1 MIAVRA
7 LFVVL
12 LAGGLARSQEISN
25 KELGRKAL
33 ETALSHVKSPDA
45 DVRSMAADILGQ
57 TGNKAAA
64 GVLKKMLADADKHT
78 RINAA
83 EALWNLG
90 DQSGLKVVYSVIG
103 DVPAQGP
110 IGNSPLVELKIISQN
125 KIREHAIE
133 ALARMKGD
141 KAADML
147 FNLKN
152 DNYGSIRD
160 VAARELARLGYSD
173 ELAQFLDA
181 LTSEDEAMRFEG
193 ASILG
198 KICNSGAVEALKGL
212 MAAEQS
218 MRVRIAALDALR
230 CMSDKKRALPELLK
244 LADDAN
250 PTIKF
255 KAVSALSTVPDKKA
269 FEKIK
274 EIAGSTNDISLK
286 IAAVRGLIA
295 GGEKPSAEV
304 LTRAFDSTSQD
315 VKLEALKAVQSVP
328 DADAKPYLLTALNDN
343 SVNVRLGAALQV
355 LKRFARN
362 KKK

>member
-1 MIAVRA
+1 MIVARS
-7 LFVVL
+7 LLLVL
-12 LAGGLARSQEISN
+12 LAAGVARGQEISN
-25 KELGRKAL
+25 KDLGRKAL
-33 ETALSHVKSPDA
+33 ETTLSYIKSQDP
-45 DVRSMAADILGQ
+45 DVRSMAADILGA

-64 GVLKKMLADADKHT
+64 GVLKKMLADTDKNT

-90 DQSGLKVVYSVIG
+90 DPSGLKVVYSVIG

-110 IGNSPLVELKIISQN
+110 VGNSPLVELKIISQN

-133 ALARMKGD
+133 ALARMKGE

-181 LTSEDEAMRFEG
+181 LASEDEAMRFEG
-193 ASILG
+193 ANILG
-198 KICNSGAVEALKGL
+198 KICNSDAVEPLKGL
-212 MAAEQS
+212 LAAEQS
-218 MRVRIAALDALR
+218 MRVRIAALDAIK

-244 LADDAN
+244 LADDGN
-250 PTIKF
+250 PTLKF
-255 KAVSALSTVPDKKA
+255 KAVSALSSIPDAKA
-269 FEKIK
+269 FAKIK
-274 EIAGSTNDISLK
+274 EISGATNDISLK
-286 IAAVRGLIA
+286 IAAFRGLIA
-295 GGEKPSAEV
+295 GGEKPAVEV
-304 LTRAFDSTSQD
+304 LTRAFDSNSQD
-315 VKLEALKAVQSVP
+315 VKIEALNALQTVP
-328 DADAKPYLLTALNDN
+328 DSDAKPYLLTALNDN

-355 LKRFARN
+355 LKRFT